1 MRIRIFRTLDFDAE
15 LSKAVA
21 LKVIVKTKIF
31 DEFHG
36 NGFTA
41 DEFGPDVGKNEI
53 PIDYFRGV
61 DRDREVARLAL
72 KQRYFDKESFIYRYN
87 FAFSRYEV

>member
-1 MRIRIFRTLDFDAE
+1 MHIRTFNFCTLDFDAE

-72 KQRYFDKESFIYRYN
+72 KQRYFDKESFKYRYK
-87 FAFSRYEV
+87 